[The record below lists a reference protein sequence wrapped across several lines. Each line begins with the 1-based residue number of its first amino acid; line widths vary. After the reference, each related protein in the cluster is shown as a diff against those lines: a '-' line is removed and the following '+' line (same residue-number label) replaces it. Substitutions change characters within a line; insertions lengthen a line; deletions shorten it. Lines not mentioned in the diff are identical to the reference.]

1 MTMGVR
7 RLTRRAWARSA
18 AIATTGRWDS
28 DVIDR
33 SLDKSIAL
41 ERVAAQREL
50 ADLQECLQAFETR
63 YQMPL
68 EEF

>member
-1 MTMGVR
+1 MGVR
-7 RLTRRAWARSA
+7 RLTRWAWARSA

-50 ADLQECLQAFETR
+50 ADLLECLQTFETR
-63 YQMPL
+63 YQMPSA
-68 EEF
+68 EF